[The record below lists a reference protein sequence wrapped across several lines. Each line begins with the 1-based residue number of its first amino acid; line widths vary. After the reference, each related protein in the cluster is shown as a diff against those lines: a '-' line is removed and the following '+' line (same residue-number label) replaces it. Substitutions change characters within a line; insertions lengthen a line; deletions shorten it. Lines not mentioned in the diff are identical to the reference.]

1 MRTFLGTVVAVLA
14 FVVTLPGQQAV
25 RKFTFDDFS
34 KLKRVS
40 DPQFSPDGASLLVV
54 ISTPNLDE
62 NRHVASI
69 HKVEV
74 ASGKSQVIVS
84 GEKAIG
90 VSFPRWAPNGQQL
103 SYLATVPTNGAPK
116 PQVFVVSS
124 RGGEAKQVTTA
135 PSGVQQTAWSPDSR
149 TIGFA
154 TADEPEKKPG
164 YQRWN
169 DSFEVRL
176 NDNFLTTATLPP
188 THVWMV
194 PAAGG
199 PMKRLTSGSWTLP
212 VTRPPGAPSSM
223 ITWMPDGTGI
233 LFNQAGGGGAGG
245 GGGGLQ
251 VVNVTDGTLKPLGG
265 GNGTHPTFSPD
276 KGMVAF
282 LAGGNASVL
291 SLTPPAADT
300 NVQPRQL
307 TQAID
312 RGIAR
317 VLWMPDGKSVIVGA
331 NDDERVSLWQVT
343 LDGQP
348 AKKLDTGDASPN
360 SSFFVDMSISRDGAI
375 AFAGTSPMR
384 PAELYYM
391 ASPAGPVRR
400 LTMVNDEIASI
411 GLGTSEVV
419 TFTND
424 KFRQNAILTY
434 PSDFD
439 PAKKYPMVLL
449 IHGGPRA
456 ASMMTFSAG
465 AQLMAAKGW
474 LVLQPNY
481 RGSDNLGRQFQG
493 AIGND
498 AGAGPGRDVM
508 AAVEA
513 VMARGFVDET
523 RLGVSGWSYGGYMTS
538 WMLGNYPDVW
548 KAGVAGAAVTDRIDQ
563 QNFSDGASGARG
575 SNSPWLNAQAMERER
590 AQSPMTYAGKI
601 KAPTLILAN
610 TGDYRVPITQSYK
623 LFHALRDAGVTSMFI
638 AYPIAGHNAID
649 PVRQRDV
656 QERWIGWFE
665 RYLNDAPTSGG
676 R

>member
-1 MRTFLGTVVAVLA
+1 MNIA
-14 FVVTLPGQQAV
+14 
-25 RKFTFDDFS
+25 
-34 KLKRVS
+34 
-40 DPQFSPDGASLLVV
+40 
-54 ISTPNLDE
+54 
-62 NRHVASI
+62 
-69 HKVEV
+69 
-74 ASGKSQVIVS
+74 
-84 GEKAIG
+84 
-90 VSFPRWAPNGQQL
+90 
-103 SYLATVPTNGAPK
+103 
-116 PQVFVVSS
+116 
-124 RGGEAKQVTTA
+124 
-135 PSGVQQTAWSPDSR
+135 
-149 TIGFA
+149 
-154 TADEPEKKPG
+154 
-164 YQRWN
+164 
-169 DSFEVRL
+169 
-176 NDNFLTTATLPP
+176 
-188 THVWMV
+188 
-194 PAAGG
+194 
-199 PMKRLTSGSWTLP
+199 
-212 VTRPPGAPSSM
+212 
-223 ITWMPDGTGI
+223 DGTI
-233 LFNQAGGGGAGG
+233 
-245 GGGGLQ
+245 
-251 VVNVTDGTLKPLGG
+251 KPLGG

-276 KGMVAF
+276 KGH
-282 LAGGNASVL
+282 GGVSRRRQRAVL

-300 NVQPRQL
+300 TVQPRQL

-331 NDDERVSLWQVT
+331 NDNERVSLWQVP

-360 SSFFVDMSISRDGAI
+360 SSFFVDMAISKERRDRVCRHVAD
-375 AFAGTSPMR
+375 AAGR
-384 PAELYYM
+384 AVLHGV
-391 ASPAGPVRR
+391 AGERPVRR

-411 GLGTSEVV
+411 GLGKSEVV

-424 KFRQNAILTY
+424 KFGQNAILTY
-434 PSDFD
+434 PPDFD

-481 RGSDNLGRQFQG
+481 RGSDNLGRQFQA

-513 VMARGFVDET
+513 VKARGFVDET
-523 RLGVSGWSYGGYMTS
+523 RLGVSGWSYGGYMTT

-575 SNSPWLNAQAMERER
+575 NNSPWLNAEAMERER

-638 AYPIAGHNAID
+638 AYPIYGHNATD

-656 QERWIGWFE
+656 QERWIGWLE
-665 RYLNDAPTSGG
+665 RYLTDAPTSGG
-676 R
+676 ASCDQICYRWMPVTVFGGVTPAAIITSRTAASVTADGLKLPCR

>member
-1 MRTFLGTVVAVLA
+1 MEVAV
-14 FVVTLPGQQAV
+14 
-25 RKFTFDDFS
+25 
-34 KLKRVS
+34 
-40 DPQFSPDGASLLVV
+40 
-54 ISTPNLDE
+54 
-62 NRHVASI
+62 
-69 HKVEV
+69 
-74 ASGKSQVIVS
+74 
-84 GEKAIG
+84 
-90 VSFPRWAPNGQQL
+90 
-103 SYLATVPTNGAPK
+103 
-116 PQVFVVSS
+116 
-124 RGGEAKQVTTA
+124 
-135 PSGVQQTAWSPDSR
+135 
-149 TIGFA
+149 
-154 TADEPEKKPG
+154 
-164 YQRWN
+164 
-169 DSFEVRL
+169 
-176 NDNFLTTATLPP
+176 
-188 THVWMV
+188 
-194 PAAGG
+194 
-199 PMKRLTSGSWTLP
+199 
-212 VTRPPGAPSSM
+212 
-223 ITWMPDGTGI
+223 
-233 LFNQAGGGGAGG
+233 
-245 GGGGLQ
+245 GGGLQ
-251 VVNVTDGTLKPLGG
+251 VVNVADGTMKPLGG
-265 GNGTHPTFSPD
+265 GNGTHPAFSPD

-291 SLTPPAADT
+291 SLTSPAADT
-300 NVQPRQL
+300 TVQPRQL

-348 AKKLDTGDASPN
+348 AKKLDTGDASPS

-375 AFAGTSPMR
+375 AFTGTSPMR

-411 GLGTSEVV
+411 GLGRSEVV

-434 PSDFD
+434 PPDFD

-481 RGSDNLGRQFQG
+481 RGSDNLGRQFQA

-563 QNFSDGASGARG
+563 QNFSDGASGGRG
-575 SNSPWLNAQAMERER
+575 NNSPWLNAQAMERER

-638 AYPIAGHNAID
+638 AYPIAGHNATD

-665 RYLNDAPTSGG
+665 RYLSDAPTSGG